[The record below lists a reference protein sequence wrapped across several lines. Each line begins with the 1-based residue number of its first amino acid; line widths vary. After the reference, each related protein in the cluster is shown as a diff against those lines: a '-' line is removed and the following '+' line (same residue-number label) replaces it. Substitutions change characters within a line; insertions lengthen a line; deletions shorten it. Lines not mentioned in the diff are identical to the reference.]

1 MKFNVFRQCFA
12 FYFVSGPHVSR
23 EEKELQPH
31 RFLQSSVSFASCWL
45 AEGYSFL
52 PLSLSILRG
61 RQAMVASGGL
71 VVLLAWGCLYLCI
84 ACFCLTF

>member
-71 VVLLAWGCLYLCI
+71 VVLLAWDVYIC
-84 ACFCLTF
+84 A